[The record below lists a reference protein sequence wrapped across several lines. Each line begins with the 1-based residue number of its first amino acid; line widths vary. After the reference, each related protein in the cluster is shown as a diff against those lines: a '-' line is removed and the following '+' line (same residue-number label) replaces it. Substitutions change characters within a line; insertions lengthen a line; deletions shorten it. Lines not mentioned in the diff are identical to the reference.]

1 MIRIRT
7 GATWRHDPRLA
18 ARSGPAEGALRAA
31 ALRAVVDAL
40 AIEVDGFD
48 IAAGRAEA
56 PLLPS
61 LEALLR
67 AVARVVG
74 GATHA
79 TVPFRDGELELV
91 IRRRGA
97 SALLTVVELGRTS
110 RVLAHDVEVEVEALA
125 AAALEASASFCR
137 ELALALPE
145 AGPREARRLR
155 AAERDLRRTEAAPA
169 AAPRPRTTG
178 AGRAGPAAAAPGAI
192 ACDVEL
198 EDDDGLLLAYEGG
211 RPDLG
216 SLLVPGRLV
225 LRAAGGAEIAAFP
238 GLPFLALRDLG
249 AGAAAIVAA
258 VRARE
263 RRLELRVARPGRG
276 GTARVSLDLG
286 QGTATSA
293 AGAFP
298 CPPLALAR
306 ALADAA
312 LRFAHEV
319 RRRNP
324 LQAEN
329 AHLAELE
336 AAAAE
341 RIAAADELS
350 LGDVASP
357 GEAAARAQAAPSLP
371 RRPLGPGRL
380 RRLAFRPTFRIDLGA
395 PAPGGLA
402 LAGGLVV
409 ACGAAGSA
417 AVERASG
424 RVAWRGPGATLA
436 AALPGALLVAR
447 DGALEALATRSGRP
461 LWSRPLPGGAPSGAF
476 ALVHGP
482 YVVAERG
489 ALTALDPGSGRTLWR
504 FEPPAVAALHAAP
517 FGGVAAVGTDS
528 GLVLGLDAAGRV
540 AWRLRAPGPVLRAPA
555 PALGSCL
562 ALCAAGPGAV
572 ALALDPARGARRF
585 EARLDFVPSAG
596 PVAWG
601 RRAALGGAV
610 GGDPIVGALE
620 PDGRVAWSVAPPL
633 AGPPALA
640 AAGGLLLGRDAAG
653 AVVALDRE
661 GRTRWSRPAPAGVPP
676 PGALPPAVARGTALV
691 AGDGIAALDAATG
704 ELVAAIPGIAPVRL
718 AVDASLG
725 VAALDA
731 DGIAAG
737 WRLATHLSV
746 V

>member
-7 GATWRHDPRLA
+7 GATWRHDPLLA
-18 ARSGPAEGALRAA
+18 QRGGPRQGRLRAA

-56 PLLPS
+56 PILPS

-74 GATHA
+74 GAPHA
-79 TVPFRDGELELV
+79 TVPFRDGELELL

-110 RVLAHDVEVEVEALA
+110 RVLAQDVEVEVDALA

-137 ELALALPE
+137 ELAVALPE
-145 AGPREARRLR
+145 AGRRGSRRLR
-155 AAERDLRRTEAAPA
+155 AAERDLRRTETAPSSRPRRPRAHPAAP
-169 AAPRPRTTG
+169 
-178 AGRAGPAAAAPGAI
+178 AGPAASPGGVVLA
-192 ACDVEL
+192 VEL
-198 EDDDGLLLAYEGG
+198 NDDDGLLLAYEGG

-225 LRAAGGAEIAAFP
+225 LRAAAGEEIAAFP

-249 AGAAAIVAA
+249 AGAGAIVAA
-258 VRARE
+258 VRAQE
-263 RRLELRVARPGRG
+263 RRVDLQVARPGRG
-276 GTARVSLDLG
+276 GTARVSLDLA
-286 QGTATSA
+286 QGTAASA
-293 AGAFP
+293 AGLFP

-312 LRFAHEV
+312 LRFAREV
-319 RRRNP
+319 RERNP
-324 LQAEN
+324 LQSEN
-329 AHLAELE
+329 VHLTELE

-341 RIAAADELS
+341 RIAAADELA
-350 LGDVASP
+350 LADLASP
-357 GEAAARAQAAPSLP
+357 GEASARAPAAPALP

-380 RRLAFRPTFRIDLGA
+380 RRVAFRPTFRIDVGA
-395 PAPGGLA
+395 PAAGGLA

-409 ACGAAGSA
+409 ACGTAGIAAL
-417 AVERASG
+417 ERASG
-424 RVAWRGPGATLA
+424 AAAWRGPGASFA
-436 AALPGALLVAR
+436 AALPGALLAAR
-447 DGALEALATRSGRP
+447 DGVLHALATRTGHA
-461 LWSRPLPGGAPSGAF
+461 LWSRPFPGGAPIGAF
-476 ALVHGP
+476 ALARGP

-504 FEPPAVAALHAAP
+504 FEPAAGGGLFAAP
-517 FGGVAAVGTDS
+517 FGGIAAVGTES
-528 GLVLGLDAAGRV
+528 GLVLGIDAAGRT
-540 AWRLRAPGPVLRAPA
+540 AWRMRAPGPALRAPA
-555 PALGSCL
+555 PALGTCL
-562 ALCAAGPGAV
+562 VLCAGGPGAI
-572 ALALDPARGARRF
+572 ALALDPARGERRF
-585 EARLDFVPSAG
+585 EARLDFVPSSS

-620 PDGRVAWSVAPPL
+620 DGGRVAWSVAPPL
-633 AGPPALA
+633 GGAPALA

-661 GRTRWSRPAPAGVPP
+661 GRTRWSRPAPPGVPP
-676 PGALPPAVARGTALV
+676 PGALPPAVARGMALV

-718 AVDASLG
+718 AVDAALG

-737 WRLATHLSV
+737 WRLATHLSIV
-746 V
+746 